1 MLLGGNKGPE
11 PGRRMP
17 GQRDSFSSR
26 FGVLAAL
33 AGSAIGLGNIW
44 RFPYVVGQNGGGAFL
59 LIYLVF
65 VAAIGIPVMM
75 SEFVIGRSAQLNPV
89 GAFKKIAPGKKWHLV
104 GMLGVVAVFI
114 IIAFYTVVA
123 GWTLEY
129 LIQSV
134 KWILFPGKFGFASM
148 DNAVLTQ
155 FFSNHYDSFTSGTW
169 RPIIWF
175 VVMLLLTG
183 YIVISGVKNGIEKYA
198 KILMPLFLVLLLIL
212 VVRSVSLEGGR
223 EGLVF
228 LFKPDFSQIK
238 EAPFRIILEAL
249 GQAFFSLS
257 IGMGTLIT
265 YGSYIKKKENLAGTA
280 ISVVVADTSVAI
292 IAGLAIF
299 PAVFA
304 FGIDPGEGPELVYK
318 TLPVIF
324 LNMAGGLIWAFMF
337 FLLLCFAA
345 ITSTIS
351 MLEVIVAYFSEQLN
365 MSRKRATVLSM
376 ISVGFLGII
385 CTVSPKVFSIFNASP
400 DLLLPLGGFFI
411 VVFIGWFFSGEKSRQ
426 ELSSDGSYKIRY
438 HRLFMFLVK
447 FVAPLAIAFLFALGV
462 YSKVITL
469 FPGIG

>member
-1 MLLGGNKGPE
+1 MLRGGKGE
-11 PGRRMP
+11 
-17 GQRDSFSSR
+17 RDSFSSK

-59 LIYLVF
+59 LIYVLF
-65 VAAIGIPVMM
+65 IAAIGIPVMM
-75 SEFVIGRSAQLNPV
+75 SEFIIGRSAQLNPV

-104 GMLGVVAVFI
+104 GMLGVVSVFI
-114 IIAFYTVVA
+114 IFAFYTVVA

-134 KWILFPGKFGFASM
+134 KWILLPGKFGFASM
-148 DNAVLTQ
+148 DNPALTQ
-155 FFSNHYDSFTSGTW
+155 FFREHYESFTSGIW

-175 VVMLLLTG
+175 VVMMFLTG

-198 KILMPLFLVLLLIL
+198 KILMPVFLVLLLIL
-212 VVRSVSLEGGR
+212 VLRSLSLEGSS

-228 LFKPDFSQIK
+228 LFKPDFTPIK

-265 YGSYIKKKENLAGTA
+265 YGSYIQKKESLANTA
-280 ISVVVADTSVAI
+280 VSVAVADTFVAI

-304 FGIDPGEGPELVYK
+304 FGIDPGEGPELVYI

-324 LNMAGGLIWAFMF
+324 QNMAGGLIWAFMF
-337 FLLLCFAA
+337 FILLCFAA

-351 MLEVIVAYFSEQLN
+351 MLEVIVSYFSEQLGI
-365 MSRKRATVLSM
+365 SRKRATLLSM
-376 ISVGFLGII
+376 ISVGFLGIL
-385 CTVSPKVFSIFNASP
+385 CTLSPDMFGVFNASP
-400 DLLLPLGGFFI
+400 DLMLPLGGFFI
-411 VVFIGWFFSGEKSRQ
+411 VVFIGWFLAKGTSKK
-426 ELSSDGSYKIRY
+426 ELSSDGKYRTGY
-438 HRLFMFLVK
+438 YRLFMFLVK
-447 FVAPLAIAFLFALGV
+447 FVAPLAIALLFALGV
-462 YSKVITL
+462 YSKVISL
-469 FPGIG
+469 FPSVG

>member
-1 MLLGGNKGPE
+1 MLQDWSGDRE
-11 PGRRMP
+11 
-17 GQRDSFSSR
+17 SFSSK

-44 RFPYVVGQNGGGAFL
+44 RFPYIVGQNGGGAFL
-59 LIYLVF
+59 LVYLLF

-104 GMLGVVAVFI
+104 GMLGVVSVFI
-114 IIAFYTVVA
+114 IFSFYTVVA

-129 LIQSV
+129 VIQSV
-134 KWILFPGKFGFASM
+134 RWILFPEKFGFASM
-148 DNAVLTQ
+148 DNAALTQ
-155 FFSNHYDSFTSGTW
+155 FFSNHYESFTSGIW
-169 RPIIWF
+169 RPVIWF
-175 VVMLLLTG
+175 VVMMLLTG
-183 YIVISGVKNGIEKYA
+183 YIVISGVKNGIEKWA
-198 KILMPLFLVLLLIL
+198 KILMPIFLILLLIL
-212 VVRSVSLEGGR
+212 VVRSVTLEGGR

-228 LFKPDFSQIK
+228 LFKPDFTQIK
-238 EAPFRIILEAL
+238 DEPFRIILEAL

-280 ISVVVADTSVAI
+280 VSVVAADTFVAI
-292 IAGLAIF
+292 IAGIAIF

-304 FGIDPGEGPELVYK
+304 FGIDPAEGPELVYK

-324 LNMAGGLIWAFMF
+324 QNMAGGLIWAFMF

-351 MLEVIVAYFSEQLN
+351 MLEVIVAYLSEQLD
-365 MSRKRATVLSM
+365 MTRRKATILAM
-376 ISVGFLGII
+376 ISVGFLGVL
-385 CTVSPKVFSIFNASP
+385 CTISTKIFGFFNASL

-411 VVFIGWFFSGEKSRQ
+411 VVFIGWFLSTDKSRK
-426 ELSSDGSYKIRY
+426 ELSSDGKYPARY
-438 HRLFMFLVK
+438 YNLFIFLVK
-447 FVAPLAIAFLFALGV
+447 FAAPLAIAGLFIWGI
-462 YSKVITL
+462 YSKLLEI
-469 FPGIG
+469 FPKLG

>member
-1 MLLGGNKGPE
+1 MLQGGNKGPE
-11 PGRRMP
+11 LGRRMSD
-17 GQRDSFSSR
+17 QRDSFSSR

-65 VAAIGIPVMM
+65 IAAIGIPVMM

-148 DNAVLTQ
+148 DNAALTQ

-228 LFKPDFSQIK
+228 LFKPDFSQIR

-280 ISVVVADTSVAI
+280 VSVVVADTSVAI

-365 MSRKRATVLSM
+365 MSRKRATVLSI

-426 ELSSDGSYKIRY
+426 ELSSDGSFKIRY

>member
-1 MLLGGNKGPE
+1 MLQGGNGE
-11 PGRRMP
+11 
-17 GQRDSFSSR
+17 RDSFSSK

-59 LIYLVF
+59 LVYLLF

-104 GMLGVVAVFI
+104 GMLGVVSVFI
-114 IIAFYTVVA
+114 IFAFYTVVA

-129 LIQSV
+129 VVQSV
-134 KWILFPGKFGFASM
+134 RWILFPEKFGFASM
-148 DNAVLTQ
+148 DNAALTQ
-155 FFSNHYDSFTSGTW
+155 FFSNHYESFTSDIW

-175 VVMLLLTG
+175 VVMMLLTG
-183 YIVISGVKNGIEKYA
+183 YIVISGVKNGIEKWA
-198 KILMPLFLVLLLIL
+198 KILMPIFLVLLLIL
-212 VVRSVSLEGGR
+212 VVRSVTLEGGR

-228 LFKPDFSQIK
+228 LFKPDFTQIK
-238 EAPFRIILEAL
+238 DEPFRIILEAL

-280 ISVVVADTSVAI
+280 VSVVAADTIVAI
-292 IAGLAIF
+292 IAGIAIF

-324 LNMAGGLIWAFMF
+324 QNMAGGLIWAFMF

-365 MSRKRATVLSM
+365 MSRKKATILSM
-376 ISVGFLGII
+376 ISVGFLGIL
-385 CTVSPKVFSIFNASP
+385 CTVSSDVFGFFNSSP
-400 DLLLPLGGFFI
+400 DLMLPLGGFFI
-411 VVFIGWFFSGEKSRQ
+411 VLFIGWFFSRDKSIK
-426 ELSSDGSYKIRY
+426 ELSSDGLYKIGY
-438 HRLFMFLVK
+438 YKLFMFLVK
-447 FVAPLAIAFLFALGV
+447 FVAPLSIAFLFALGV

-469 FPGIG
+469 FPSIG

>member
-1 MLLGGNKGPE
+1 MLRGGKGE
-11 PGRRMP
+11 
-17 GQRDSFSSR
+17 RDSFSSK

-59 LIYLVF
+59 LIYVLF
-65 VAAIGIPVMM
+65 IAAIGIPVMM
-75 SEFVIGRSAQLNPV
+75 SEFIIGRSAQLNPV

-104 GMLGVVAVFI
+104 GMLGVVSVFI
-114 IIAFYTVVA
+114 IFAFYTVVA

-134 KWILFPGKFGFASM
+134 KWILLPGKFGFASM
-148 DNAVLTQ
+148 DNPALTQ
-155 FFSNHYDSFTSGTW
+155 FFREHYESFTSGIW

-175 VVMLLLTG
+175 VVMMFLTG

-198 KILMPLFLVLLLIL
+198 KILMPVFLVLLLIL
-212 VVRSVSLEGGR
+212 VLRSLSLEGSS

-228 LFKPDFSQIK
+228 LFKPDFTPIK

-265 YGSYIKKKENLAGTA
+265 YGSYIQKKESLANTA
-280 ISVVVADTSVAI
+280 VSVAVADTFVAI

-304 FGIDPGEGPELVYK
+304 FGIDPGEGPELVYI

-324 LNMAGGLIWAFMF
+324 QNMAGGLIWAFMF
-337 FLLLCFAA
+337 FILLCFAA

-351 MLEVIVAYFSEQLN
+351 MLEVIVAYFSEQLGI
-365 MSRKRATVLSM
+365 SRKRATLLSM
-376 ISVGFLGII
+376 ISVGFLGIL
-385 CTVSPKVFSIFNASP
+385 CTLSPDMFGVFNASP
-400 DLLLPLGGFFI
+400 DLMLPLGGFFI
-411 VVFIGWFFSGEKSRQ
+411 VVFIGWFLAKGTSKK
-426 ELSSDGSYKIRY
+426 ELSSDGKYRTGY
-438 HRLFMFLVK
+438 YRLFMFLVK
-447 FVAPLAIAFLFALGV
+447 FVAPLAIALLFALGV
-462 YSKVITL
+462 YSKVISL
-469 FPGIG
+469 FPSVG

>member
-1 MLLGGNKGPE
+1 MLQGGNKE
-11 PGRRMP
+11 
-17 GQRDSFSSR
+17 RDSFSSK

-44 RFPYVVGQNGGGAFL
+44 RFPYVLGQNGGGAFL
-59 LIYLVF
+59 LIYLLF
-65 VAAIGIPVMM
+65 IAAIGIPVMM

-89 GAFKKIAPGKKWHLV
+89 GAFKKIAPGTKWHLV
-104 GMLGVVAVFI
+104 GMLGVVSVFI
-114 IIAFYTVVA
+114 IFAFYTVVA

-148 DNAVLTQ
+148 DNAALTQ
-155 FFSNHYDSFTSGTW
+155 FFSNHYDSFTSGIW
-169 RPIIWF
+169 RPILWF
-175 VVMLLLTG
+175 MVMMFLTG

-198 KILMPLFLVLLLIL
+198 KILMPIFLVILLIL
-212 VVRSVSLEGGR
+212 VVKSVSLEGGR

-238 EAPFRIILEAL
+238 DAPFRIIIEAL

-280 ISVVVADTSVAI
+280 VSVVVADTSVAI

-324 LNMAGGLIWAFMF
+324 QNMAGGFIWAFLF

-351 MLEVIVAYFSEQLN
+351 MLEVIVAYFSEQLD
-365 MSRKRATVLSM
+365 MSRKKATILSM
-376 ISVGFLGII
+376 ISVGFLGIV
-385 CTVSPKVFSIFNASP
+385 CTVSPEVFGLFNASP
-400 DLLLPLGGFFI
+400 DLTLPLGGFFI
-411 VVFIGWFFSGEKSRQ
+411 VVFIGWFFSGKESKK
-426 ELSSDGSYKIRY
+426 ELSSDGSYKIGY

>member
-1 MLLGGNKGPE
+1 MSKGVNGE
-11 PGRRMP
+11 
-17 GQRDSFSSR
+17 RDSFSSK

-59 LIYLVF
+59 LIYVLF
-65 VAAIGIPVMM
+65 IAAIGIPVMM
-75 SEFVIGRSAQLNPV
+75 SEFLIGRSAQLNPV

-104 GMLGVVAVFI
+104 GMLGVVSVFI
-114 IIAFYTVVA
+114 IFAFYTVVA

-129 LIQSV
+129 VVQSV
-134 KWILFPGKFGFASM
+134 KWILFPEKIGFASM
-148 DNAVLTQ
+148 DNAALTQ
-155 FFSNHYDSFTSGTW
+155 FFSDHYESFTSGLW
-169 RPIIWF
+169 RPLLWF
-175 VVMLLLTG
+175 AVMMGLTG

-198 KILMPLFLVLLLIL
+198 KILMPLFFVLLLIL
-212 VVRSVSLEGGR
+212 VTKSISLEGGR
-223 EGLVF
+223 DGLVF
-228 LFKPDFSQIK
+228 LFKPDFTPIK

-265 YGSYIKKKENLAGTA
+265 YGSYIKKKENLASTA
-280 ISVVVADTSVAI
+280 VSVVVADTSVAI

-304 FGIDPGEGPELVYK
+304 FGIAPDEGPELVYK

-324 LNMAGGLIWAFMF
+324 QNMAGGLIWAFMF

-345 ITSTIS
+345 LTSTIS

-365 MSRKRATVLSM
+365 MSRKRATILSM
-376 ISVGFLGII
+376 ISVGFLGILCI
-385 CTVSPKVFSIFNASP
+385 VSSDIFGFFNASP
-400 DLLLPLGGFFI
+400 DLMLPLGGFFI
-411 VVFIGWFFSGEKSRQ
+411 VVFIGWFFSGEKTSK
-426 ELSSDGSYKIRY
+426 ELSSDGKYKTGY
-438 HRLFMFLVK
+438 HRLFIFLVK

-469 FPGIG
+469 FPGLG

>member
-1 MLLGGNKGPE
+1 MQGGTGV
-11 PGRRMP
+11 
-17 GQRDSFSSR
+17 RDSFTSK

-44 RFPYVVGQNGGGAFL
+44 RFPYVAGQNGGGAFL
-59 LIYLVF
+59 LIYLLF

-75 SEFVIGRSAQLNPV
+75 SEFVVGRTAQLNPV

-104 GMLGVVAVFI
+104 GLLGVVSVLI
-114 IIAFYTVVA
+114 IFAFYTVVA

-129 LIQSV
+129 VFQSV
-134 KWILFPGKFGFASM
+134 KWVLFPDKFGFASM
-148 DNAVLTQ
+148 DNAGLTE
-155 FFSNHYDSFTSGTW
+155 FFGTHYDSFTSGLW
-169 RPIIWF
+169 RPIAWF
-175 VVMLLLTG
+175 LIMMFLTG
-183 YIVISGVKNGIEKYA
+183 YIVISGVKNGIEKFA
-198 KILMPLFLVLLLIL
+198 KILMPAFFVLLLIL

-228 LFKPDFSQIK
+228 LFKPDFTQIK

-265 YGSYIKKKENLAGTA
+265 YGSYIKKKENLASTA
-280 ISVVVADTSVAI
+280 ASVVIADTAVAI

-304 FGIDPGEGPELVYK
+304 FGIAPDEGPELVYK

-324 LNMAGGLIWAFMF
+324 QNMSGGLIWAFMF

-345 ITSTIS
+345 LTSTIS
-351 MLEVIVAYFSEQLN
+351 MLEVIVAYFSEQLK
-365 MSRKRATVLSM
+365 MTRKRAAILAMV
-376 ISVGFLGII
+376 SVSFLGILCI
-385 CTVSPKVFSIFNASP
+385 VSEDVFTVFNGSP

-411 VVFIGWFFSGEKSRQ
+411 VVFIGWVLSRDTSKG
-426 ELSSDGSYKIRY
+426 ELSSDGKYKAGYYRIY
-438 HRLFMFLVK
+438 MFLVK
-447 FVAPLAIAFLFALGV
+447 FVAPLAIALLFALGV

-469 FPGIG
+469 FPSIG

>member
-1 MLLGGNKGPE
+1 MLKGGGD
-11 PGRRMP
+11 
-17 GQRDSFSSR
+17 RDSFSSK

-65 VAAIGIPVMM
+65 IAAIGIPVMM
-75 SEFVIGRSAQLNPV
+75 SEFVIGRASQANPV
-89 GAFKKIAPGKKWHLV
+89 GAFKKIAPGTKWHLV
-104 GMLGVVAVFI
+104 GMLGVVSVFI
-114 IIAFYTVVA
+114 IFAFYTVVA

-129 LIQSV
+129 VIQSV
-134 KWILFPGKFGFASM
+134 KWILFPGKFGFETM
-148 DNAVLTQ
+148 DNAALTQ
-155 FFSNHYDSFTSGTW
+155 FFSNHYESFTSGIW

-175 VVMLLLTG
+175 LVMMGLTG

-198 KILMPLFLVLLLIL
+198 KILMPIFLVLLLIL
-212 VVRSVSLEGGR
+212 VLRSVTLEGGR

-228 LFKPDFSQIK
+228 LFKPDFDTIM
-238 EAPFRIILEAL
+238 EAPFRIVLEAL

-280 ISVVVADTSVAI
+280 ISVVAADTSVAI

-304 FGIDPGEGPELVYK
+304 FGINPADGPDLVYK

-324 LNMAGGLIWAFMF
+324 QNMAGGLIWAFMF

-345 ITSTIS
+345 VTSTIS

-365 MSRKRATVLSM
+365 MSRKRATWLSM
-376 ISVGFLGII
+376 ISVGVLGII
-385 CTVSPKVFSIFNASP
+385 CTFSPDVFGVFNSSP
-400 DLLLPLGGFFI
+400 DLMLPLGGFFI
-411 VVFIGWFFSGEKSRQ
+411 VVFIGWFFSGAKSRQ
-426 ELSSDGSYKIRY
+426 ELSSDGAFKIKY

-447 FVAPLAIAFLFALGV
+447 FVAPLAIAFLFALGL
-462 YSKVITL
+462 YSKVISI
-469 FPGIG
+469 FPSLG

>member
-1 MLLGGNKGPE
+1 MLQGGKGD
-11 PGRRMP
+11 
-17 GQRDSFSSR
+17 RDSFTSK

-59 LIYLVF
+59 LVYIIF
-65 VAAIGIPVMM
+65 IAAIGVPVMM

-89 GAFKKIAPGKKWHLV
+89 GAFKKIAPGTKWHLV

-114 IIAFYTVVA
+114 IFAFYTVVA

-129 LIQSV
+129 VVQSV
-134 KWILFPGKFGFASM
+134 KWILLPGKFGFESM
-148 DNAVLTQ
+148 DNAALTQ
-155 FFSNHYDSFTSGTW
+155 FFSDHYDSFTAGIW

-175 VVMLLLTG
+175 LVMMSLTG
-183 YIVISGVKNGIEKYA
+183 YIVISGVKNGIEKFA
-198 KILMPLFLVLLLIL
+198 KILMPIFLVLLLIL
-212 VVRSVSLEGGR
+212 VSRSISLQGGK

-228 LFKPDFSQIK
+228 LFKPDFTQIR
-238 EAPFRIILEAL
+238 EAPFKIILEAL

-280 ISVVVADTSVAI
+280 VSVVAADTFVAI
-292 IAGLAIF
+292 LAGIAIF

-304 FGIDPGEGPELVYK
+304 FGIDPADGPDLVYK

-324 LNMAGGLIWAFMF
+324 QNMAGGLIWAFMF
-337 FLLLCFAA
+337 FILLCFAA

-365 MSRKRATVLSM
+365 MSRKKATILSM
-376 ISVGFLGII
+376 ISGGFLGII
-385 CTVSPKVFSIFNASP
+385 CTVSPDVFGFFNASP
-400 DLLLPLGGFFI
+400 DLTLPLGGFFI
-411 VVFIGWFFSGEKSRQ
+411 VVFVGWFFSGEKTKK
-426 ELSSDGSYKIRY
+426 ELSSDGAIQTRYYK
-438 HRLFMFLVK
+438 LFTFLVK

>member
-1 MLLGGNKGPE
+1 MLQGGGEPE
-11 PGRRMP
+11 LARQMP
-17 GQRDSFSSR
+17 SQREGFSSK

-44 RFPYVVGQNGGGAFL
+44 RFPYIVGQNGGGAFL
-59 LIYLVF
+59 LIYVIF

-75 SEFVIGRSAQLNPV
+75 SEFMIGRSAQLNPV
-89 GAFKKIAPGKKWHLV
+89 GAFRKIAPGKKWHLV
-104 GMLGVVAVFI
+104 GMLGVVSVFI
-114 IIAFYTVVA
+114 IFAFYTVVA

-134 KWILFPGKFGFASM
+134 KWILFPDKFGFASM
-148 DNAVLTQ
+148 DNAALTQ
-155 FFSNHYDSFTSGTW
+155 FFSNHYESFTSGLW

-175 VVMLLLTG
+175 LVMMLLTG
-183 YIVISGVKNGIEKYA
+183 YIVISGVKNGIEKFA
-198 KILMPLFLVLLLIL
+198 KILMPVFLVLLLIL
-212 VVRSVSLEGGR
+212 AVKSVSLEGGR

-228 LFKPDFSQIK
+228 LFKPDFNVIK

-265 YGSYIKKKENLAGTA
+265 YGSYIKRKENLAGTA
-280 ISVVVADTSVAI
+280 VSVVVADTSVAI

-324 LNMAGGLIWAFMF
+324 QNMAGGLIWAFMF

-365 MSRKRATVLSM
+365 MSRKRATMLSM
-376 ISVGFLGII
+376 ISVGVLGII
-385 CTVSPKVFSIFNASP
+385 CTASSDVFGFFNASP
-400 DLLLPLGGFFI
+400 DLMLPLGGFFI

-426 ELSSDGSYKIRY
+426 ELSSDGAFKIRY

-462 YSKVITL
+462 YSKVISI
-469 FPGIG
+469 FPSLG

>member
-1 MLLGGNKGPE
+1 MSKGGNGE
-11 PGRRMP
+11 
-17 GQRDSFSSR
+17 RDSFSSK

-59 LIYLVF
+59 LIYLLF
-65 VAAIGIPVMM
+65 IMAIGIPVMM
-75 SEFVIGRSAQLNPV
+75 SEFIIGRSAQLNPV
-89 GAFKKIAPGKKWHLV
+89 GAFKKIAPGTKWHLV
-104 GMLGVVAVFI
+104 GMLGVVAVFLI
-114 IIAFYTVVA
+114 FAFYTVVA

-129 LIQSV
+129 VIQSV
-134 KWILFPGKFGFASM
+134 KWVLFSSKYGFASM
-148 DNAVLTQ
+148 DNAALTQ
-155 FFSNHYDSFTSGTW
+155 FFSNHYESFTSGIW

-175 VVMLLLTG
+175 LVMMILTG
-183 YIVISGVKNGIEKYA
+183 VIVMSGVKNGIEKFA
-198 KILMPLFLVLLLIL
+198 KILMPIFFVLLVIL
-212 VVRSVSLEGGR
+212 AIRSVSLEGGR
-223 EGLVF
+223 DGLVF
-228 LFKPDFSQIK
+228 LFKPDFTPIK
-238 EAPFRIILEAL
+238 TEPFRIILQAL

-265 YGSYIKKKENLAGTA
+265 YGSYIKKKENLGGTA
-280 ISVVVADTSVAI
+280 VSVVVADTSVAI

-324 LNMAGGLIWAFMF
+324 QNMAGGLIWAFMF

-351 MLEVIVAYFSEQLN
+351 MLEVIVAYLSEQLH
-365 MSRKRATVLSM
+365 MSRKKATILSM
-376 ISVGFLGII
+376 ITVGVLGII
-385 CTVSPKVFSIFNASP
+385 CTLSPSVFEIFNGSP
-400 DLLLPLGGFFI
+400 DLTLPLGGFFI
-411 VVFIGWFFSGEKSRQ
+411 VVFIGWVFSGKNTKQ
-426 ELSSDGSYKIRY
+426 ELCSNGAFKIRY

-469 FPGIG
+469 FPGLG